1 MATNNL
7 MDEVNGTLTITNK
20 NTNVDIILYGK
31 VMDINPDNPMTVEVL
46 KDNLTDDLGGDSFAY
61 FNNSQESSK
70 LVFNCVNLDPKNHT
84 NVLKGWF
91 TNKESL
97 SLIFVSGSDSNVS
110 YQMGSC
116 YLQKEPMNPRRSS
129 DWKTELSFVG
139 SKIIETFE

>member
-31 VMDINPDNPMTVEVL
+31 VIDINPDNPRTVEVM
-46 KDNLTDDLGGDSFAY
+46 KDNLTDDLGGDSFA
-61 FNNSQESSK
+61 FTTNSQEFSK
-70 LVFNCVNLDPKNHT
+70 LVFSCVNLDPKNHT
-84 NVLKGWF
+84 NVLKDWF
-91 TNKESL
+91 DKIKSL
-97 SLIFVSGSDSNVS
+97 SLIFVSGRNSNVS
-110 YQMGSC
+110 YQMSSC